1 MDVKDLFEFLKE
13 RINEA
18 NDRIDEA
25 SKTDDRENRLRAY
38 GALGAYT
45 IVIEYIA
52 KFGKNK

>member
-52 KFGKNK
+52 KFKINK